1 MLIVSSLSFVNN
13 FLLAISLVRAPCYLT
28 KVGKDILAY
37 TNQPVV
43 KIAGK
48 SVANPIAQILSGAL
62 LLAHSFN
69 MTETASRIE
78 NAIHEAIR
86 SGART
91 NDIAN
96 KKLFTKDKEETISTI
111 EMGQEIKLKLT

>member
-13 FLLAISLVRAPCYLT
+13 FLLAISLVRAPLR
-28 KVGKDILAY
+28 IA
-37 TNQPVV
+37 PE
-43 KIAGK
+43 IAGK